1 MSDVATFLLF
11 MACFLFILAALGS
24 IADSLDARERRDARH
39 RNDQA
44 RRIR

>member
-1 MSDVATFLLF
+1 MTYFLLF
-11 MACFLFILAALGS
+11 MAAFLLVLAIGGA
-24 IADSLDARERRDARH
+24 IADSLDNRERRDARH

>member
-1 MSDVATFLLF
+1 MSVFLLF
-11 MACFLFILAALGS
+11 MSAFLILLSVLGA
-24 IADSLDARERRDARH
+24 IADSLDNRERRDARN